1 MKTTRRLKAIMLA
14 ALCAGIGI
22 VIAACYGVMDDDT
35 YADDDDSAAADDD
48 DSSQ

>member
-1 MKTTRRLKAIMLA
+1 MKATRKIKAVLLA
-14 ALCAGIGI
+14 ALCAGIGV

-35 YADDDDSAAADDD
+35 YMDDDDSAAADDD